1 MEYPAGTIVWIIG
14 VILGLLGAL
23 LLTALPF
30 LLMRLAGC
38 LLCAW
43 L

>member
-1 MEYPAGTIVWIIG
+1 MEYPTGTIVWIIG

-23 LLTALPF
+23 FLTVLPF

-38 LLCAW
+38 LLFC
-43 L
+43 